1 MLSSQVQ
8 VVQDQQKD
16 NGEHSLISECSRST
30 PGPVYVARRHVA
42 VICVFES
49 AAPSMNRENQA
60 QLSTATR
67 HLRHL
72 STLPIDA
79 KIPQRSLGRY

>member
-1 MLSSQVQ
+1 M
-8 VVQDQQKD
+8 
-16 NGEHSLISECSRST
+16 
-30 PGPVYVARRHVA
+30 
-42 VICVFES
+42 FES
-49 AAPSMNRENQA
+49 AAPSMNQENQA

-79 KIPQRSLGRY
+79 KVAQTFLVVLKNMIYSDAVNSNVGKGKKESRGTRKQI